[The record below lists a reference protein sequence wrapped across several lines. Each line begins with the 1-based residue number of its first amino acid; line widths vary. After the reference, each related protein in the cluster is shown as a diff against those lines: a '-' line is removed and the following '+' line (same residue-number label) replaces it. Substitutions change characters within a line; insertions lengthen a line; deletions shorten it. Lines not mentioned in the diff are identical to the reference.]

1 MQDNSGHFLEAIAN
15 LVKTVRSETM
25 DQSELGLRVG
35 VSRSTIS
42 AIEKGNGVNS
52 KSLAKV
58 LDQLGLLEDIQLAI
72 DAQLDVIGEVRNRK
86 TRKVREELSSDF

>member
-1 MQDNSGHFLEAIAN
+1 MQDDGGYFLETVAD

-72 DAQLDVIGEVRNRK
+72 DAQLDLIGEVRNRK

>member
-1 MQDNSGHFLEAIAN
+1 MQGNDEYFLETVAN

-72 DAQLDVIGEVRNRK
+72 DAQLDLIGEVRNRK